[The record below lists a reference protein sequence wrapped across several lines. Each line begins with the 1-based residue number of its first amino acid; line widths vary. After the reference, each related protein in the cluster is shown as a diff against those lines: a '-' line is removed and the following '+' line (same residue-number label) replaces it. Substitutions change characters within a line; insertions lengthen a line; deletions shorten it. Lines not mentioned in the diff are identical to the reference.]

1 MSPLGAEQQALA
13 ALLQRR
19 SSVADDAEANAIA
32 TGNDRLQGGA
42 QVEIYREQFFL
53 RHVDALR
60 DDFGSLAHFLG
71 REAFAS
77 LARDYL
83 AAHPPSS
90 FFLRDLGQALPS
102 FVTDARLRDLA
113 HVEWAFVEAFDAG
126 SLPALAASDL
136 TSLREAAWA
145 SLRIPLQPSVRLL
158 ALAYPAHEYRAAVR
172 RSETPPPLTPRPT
185 FLAIYRGPRSLH
197 SLELEPAAHAL
208 LTHLASLTPV
218 GEACEVA
225 ARMAPSVLAE
235 LGGWFQQWTSLGFLA
250 KPRPRPRE
258 RRRA

>member
-1 MSPLGAEQQALA
+1 VSTLAAQQQALA

-19 SSVADDAEANAIA
+19 SSIADDADANAIA
-32 TGNDRLQGGA
+32 TGNGRLEGGA

-60 DDFGSLAHFLG
+60 EDFGSLAHFLG
-71 REAFAS
+71 PEAFAS

-83 AAHPPSS
+83 AAHPPRS
-90 FFLRDLGQALPS
+90 FSLRDLGQGLPP

-136 TSLREAAWA
+136 TSLGEAAWA
-145 SLRIPLQPSVRLL
+145 SLRIPLQPSVKLL

-185 FLAIYRGPRSLH
+185 FLAIYRGPQSLH
-197 SLELEPAAHAL
+197 SLALEPAAHAL
-208 LTHLASLTPV
+208 LTQLAALTPV
-218 GEACEVA
+218 GEACEAA
-225 ARMAPSVLAE
+225 ARMAPSAFAE
-235 LGGWFQQWTSLGFLA
+235 LGGWFRQWTSLGFFA
-250 KPRPRPRE
+250 KPPPGDRGKP
-258 RRRA
+258 